1 MLPCRSPH
9 LIGFITLHYTTLSL
23 IVRKHSFSTIIILP
37 FIFSLL
43 QRPRYMMTILP
54 EFQQVEGKNAFVKNH
69 PVPPFE
75 KDVWKKTLTLA
86 EQWGHYEG
94 AYTKSV
100 GLLDE
105 LNASL
110 VELDKLVYSTEYCT
124 EGTISVLINLST
136 PPHCFSLS

>member
-1 MLPCRSPH
+1 
-9 LIGFITLHYTTLSL
+9 
-23 IVRKHSFSTIIILP
+23 
-37 FIFSLL
+37 
-43 QRPRYMMTILP
+43 MMTILP